1 MQAAIQAAEKR
12 QGAEMNKLQ
21 VSVAM
26 ALLAMTAAT
35 PTVAQEKGKKLYCWN
50 EGGRK
55 VCGDALPANA
65 ADAARTEI
73 SAKSGL
79 ATATVSRALTPE
91 ERAAAAQQAKTAE
104 QEQLAIAAQRMREHA
119 MAESYNTEDDL
130 RRAFGE
136 RIALLD
142 DSIRASQL
150 SIGGLRQ
157 SLLSLLRQAG
167 EAELA
172 RKPVSAAIAGNIQK
186 QHAELMRQ
194 QAMLVTHRQN
204 RSEIDVELEHALQTY
219 RELKAPKGPAPT
231 STQG

>member
-1 MQAAIQAAEKR
+1 
-12 QGAEMNKLQ
+12 MNKLQ